1 MLKVKEAVFTA
12 CAGVV
17 VSTALMSAPVS
28 AGEKSYVAR
37 LNDDGKYCARVQ
49 VQSVGLTT
57 ARRTKCRTI
66 AEWADKGYV
75 VDVPADVEW
84 PAVERTAAVEGDK

>member
-17 VSTALMSAPVS
+17 VSTALMSTPVS
-28 AGEKSYVAR
+28 ADEKSYIAR
-37 LNDDGKYCARVQ
+37 LNDDGKYCARIKVQ
-49 VQSVGLTT
+49 TAGFTT

-66 AEWADKGYV
+66 AEWSEKGYV

-84 PAVERTAAVEGDK
+84 PPVTVAQEQE